1 MSYHFRDGSTTIYQI
16 DANSNRLDQVGTDPR
31 TYDSIGNTKTD
42 RNGTRVFTYNKAG
55 RIAEIHENTTLLASY
70 TYNAEGQRVI
80 KTTTTG
86 TTYYLYDTA
95 GQLLGEYDESGQP
108 IKEYVYLAGEP
119 IAQVDN
125 TSITYLHT
133 DHLATPRKATNEA
146 GQV

>member
-1 MSYHFRDGSTTIYQI
+1 MGVQSFLYHFIYQI

-55 RIAEIHENTTLLASY
+55 RIAEIHENGTLLASY

-86 TTYYLYDTA
+86 T
-95 GQLLGEYDESGQP
+95 
-108 IKEYVYLAGEP
+108 
-119 IAQVDN
+119 
-125 TSITYLHT
+125 
-133 DHLATPRKATNEA
+133 
-146 GQV
+146 